1 MLKTILDSS
10 QSSLSNL
17 IDGKTQAGLVAAVFQ
32 GNNFN
37 TKNDKEVDKKKDFCA
52 LCEEFTANAL
62 TYLNANKTQTEIM
75 DILYFSCS
83 KLHFLK
89 KEVI

>member
-1 MLKTILDSS
+1 MIQVSF
-10 QSSLSNL
+10 LSNL
-17 IDGKTQAGLVAAVFQ
+17 INGKIQASLVAAVFQ
-32 GNNFN
+32 ENNLD
-37 TKNDKEVDKKKDFCA
+37 TKNDKVDKKGDVCA
-52 LCEEFTANAL
+52 LCEEFTVDAL

-75 DILYFSCS
+75 DVLYFSCS